1 MVVLQGKEFL
11 KKLKHTVIN
20 EYGSDPR
27 SYEHTEVVEK
37 IRPEKIQARTGVEPM
52 TSVKPVLQ
60 RSWVMAR
67 GHGFKSRTGLK
78 FFLGPIFTST
88 SVVFRTARI
97 TSIFVS
103 STAVHIY
110 DFHVCTD
117 IYTVT
122 NCAYK

>member
-37 IRPEKIQARTGVEPM
+37 IRPEKIQARTGFEPM

-60 RSWVMAR
+60 RSWVMGR
-67 GHGFKSRTGLK
+67 GHGFMRSWV
-78 FFLGPIFTST
+78 FTST
-88 SVVFRTARI
+88 SVVFRSARI

-103 STAVHIY
+103 STAVHIH
-110 DFHVCTD
+110 DFHVCTV